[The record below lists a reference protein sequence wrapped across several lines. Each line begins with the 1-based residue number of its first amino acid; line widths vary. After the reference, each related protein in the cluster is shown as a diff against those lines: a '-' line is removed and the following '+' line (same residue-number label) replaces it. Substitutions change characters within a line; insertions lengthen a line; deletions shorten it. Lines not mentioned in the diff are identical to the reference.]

1 MSDTYPPNVQRAT
14 LLTLADALVSAAAA
28 LRRDE
33 NNDWRI
39 NGSSGHIYAV
49 PGVPQR
55 RDTPGYLIFCIRET
69 RMAWTYAK
77 KALPFCLVTQNGD
90 TEGYF
95 FLDRLPNADEAEA
108 IRDTIGVRKRPIYTP
123 EEVEARSRRMRGVLS
138 QKPASAT
145 RLGGE
150 EPSGP

>member
-28 LRRDE
+28 LRRDD

-39 NGSSGHIYAV
+39 NGSAGHIYAV

-55 RDTPGYLIFCIRET
+55 PRPGYLMFCERET

-77 KALPFCLVTQNGD
+77 KALPFCLVTQDGG
-90 TEGYF
+90 TEGCF
-95 FLDRLPNADEAEA
+95 FLDRLPDEAEAEA
-108 IRDTIGVRKRPIYTP
+108 IRDTLGVRKRPAYSP
-123 EEVEARSRRMRGVLS
+123 EEIEARALRMRGVRG

-150 EPSGP
+150 EPNGP